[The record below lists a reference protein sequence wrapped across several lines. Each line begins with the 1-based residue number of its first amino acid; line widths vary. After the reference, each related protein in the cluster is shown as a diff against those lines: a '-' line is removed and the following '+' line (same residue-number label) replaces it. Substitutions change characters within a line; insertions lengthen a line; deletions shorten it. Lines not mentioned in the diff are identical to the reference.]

1 MNQNKKDKEQKNSLK
16 SKNNDFSFID
26 KNNTNKFNNKDKSK
40 LLKNNNSF
48 NNKIKETKN
57 NKNNKNLQKRLLK
70 KEVKNTNNLNNQ
82 KTEKVNIVNNNYSN
96 LKNEEVK
103 GNNIKVIFDLK
114 DEITNKNF
122 NLKTEFKSKENFNK
136 ISKKDFNLKEHI
148 NIKDDFSNKLNENK
162 KIESNDKFN
171 IKDNIKNEYF
181 KNSLKDDNSKLEEL
195 KNKNLK
201 DDYDINY
208 EENDKDKK
216 LDFSNFRNSKSNLE
230 EEKEPTINEL
240 KTDLKNLKIEVKKN
254 KLNLE
259 KSELK
264 DKVKKTYTLQF
275 REVKEVTDKNNSEP
289 ILKNKVII
297 PKLKEKGF
305 QYNHSPIK
313 RVNHRL
319 NNKIRGKIHKEI
331 SKNEDDN
338 TTVKATHFFE
348 KNIERNL
355 IYFNRSSNFRK
366 IKKYNK
372 LENKINN
379 LQRKQT
385 INNLK
390 VQFKDSKPDYKKSVK
405 NIRQKN
411 LYKKMMMNKIT
422 KVNITKRVQNTVSNI
437 LAFKSSPLT
446 FFLTLKGTLFGIVLF
461 LIIFLM
467 SFFSLIFSSINQGVD
482 IYEIQKAELY
492 YREMEAKVEYNN
504 GKRINHNP
512 IDLSSFLTTNFGD
525 FVFDEN
531 MKKVLEELIKIQY
544 LENKSLRQII
554 EETLTPEQLTYFLEL
569 HKNKGG
575 YMYYGSPFQIEYEH
589 YITSYIGYRINPTSN
604 QQELQLHKGLDIGMA
619 GGTPIL
625 AISDGIV
632 TRANFS
638 SSYGNIVEI
647 LHDDGYVSKYAHQQ
661 RLNVVKGQ
669 KVKQGDIIGFVGTT
683 GDSTGNHLHLELY
696 DNLGEFMN
704 PIYFIARNNQDLGSD
719 KNSK

>member
-16 SKNNDFSFID
+16 SKNNNFSFID
-26 KNNTNKFNNKDKSK
+26 KNNTHKLNNNDNSK

-48 NNKIKETKN
+48 NDKTKEIKS
-57 NKNNKNLQKRLLK
+57 NKNNKNIQKRLLK
-70 KEVKNTNNLNNQ
+70 EIERKNFSNYSLNNQ
-82 KTEKVNIVNNNYSN
+82 KVEFDNNYN
-96 LKNEEVK
+96 LKSE
-103 GNNIKVIFDLK
+103 IK
-114 DEITNKNF
+114 NKNF
-122 NLKTEFKSKENFNK
+122 NLKNEVKSKENFNK
-136 ISKKDFNLKEHI
+136 INKKDFNLKEHI
-148 NIKDDFSNKLNENK
+148 NIKEDFSNKLNVNQNK
-162 KIESNDKFN
+162 QRFNSNVKKEYYKNLLDDKN
-171 IKDNIKNEYF
+171 I
-181 KNSLKDDNSKLEEL
+181 KLEEL

-208 EENDKDKK
+208 EENDKDEK
-216 LDFSNFRNSKSNLE
+216 LNFSNSVNSKSNLE

-254 KLNLE
+254 KLNFE

-264 DKVKKTYTLQF
+264 DKIKKTYTLQF
-275 REVKEVTDKNNSEP
+275 REVKKVTDKNNLEP
-289 ILKNKVII
+289 ILKNKIII

-319 NNKIRGKIHKEI
+319 NDTIRGKLHSQV
-331 SKNEDDN
+331 SKDEDNN

-355 IYFNRSSNFRK
+355 IHFNRNSNFRK

-390 VQFKDSKPDYKKSVK
+390 VQFKDSKTDYKKAVK
-405 NIRQKN
+405 NLPQKN
-411 LYKKMMMNKIT
+411 AYKKMMIKKINKAN
-422 KVNITKRVQNTVSNI
+422 VVKRVQNTVSNI

-446 FFLTLKGTLFGIVLF
+446 IILSLKGILICIVLF
-461 LIIFLM
+461 LILFLM
-467 SFFSLIFSSINQGVD
+467 SFFYLFFSSINQGGN

-504 GKRINHNP
+504 GKIINHNP

-661 RLNVVKGQ
+661 KLNVIKGQ